1 MKPTTQLKGEKR
13 RVGTRQTLSVTLKS
27 SPSSSKDRSRQRG
40 QALLELGLLLPLL
53 LLLAVGIIEIGRL
66 AYFAIEVSNA
76 ARAGAQFGTQSL
88 ATASDTTDITTAAQN
103 DAPDIGT
110 NLTVTPVASCGCTA
124 SSAIGGGCPATG
136 CAYPLVYLTVTT
148 QYTLNTLF
156 SYPGIPRTFSLTGTS
171 VMPVKQ

>member
-1 MKPTTQLKGEKR
+1 MKRAHQSNGNEHRIGSRLAVPLPRK
-13 RVGTRQTLSVTLKS
+13 VS
-27 SPSSSKDRSRQRG
+27 STSSKERSGETG
-40 QALLELGLLLPLL
+40 QALIELGLLLPFL

-88 ATASDTTDITTAAQN
+88 ATASDTADITTAAQN

-110 NLTVTPVASCGCTA
+110 NLNVTPTASCGCTA
-124 SSAIGGGCPATG
+124 ATVGGCPGSG
-136 CAYPLVYLTVTT
+136 CTYPLVYLTVTA
-148 QYTLNTLF
+148 QYNLNTLF
-156 SYPGIPRTFSLTGTS
+156 HYPGIPRTFSLTGTS